1 MSWKLVESHIL
12 SVDHSPSW
20 PVVPT
25 TLVWRSEGWCWGSFS
40 SQLWSSSTV
49 KSYDHPWPWKL
60 WSSST
65 VKNYDHHRP
74 RKIMIIVD
82 REDFNKDSAP
92 LLSSRQHPQY
102 ARCYRAEV
110 GCWVSP
116 PENGLGFVWT
126 YSHYTWE
133 VILDGQLPHGEE
145 HGWLEHRPQLRYFS
159 RPPPC
164 RLEVEPEVFN
174 LS

>member
-1 MSWKLVESHIL
+1 MILTQRVPTSYIVSWKFVESHIL
-12 SVDHSPSW
+12 SVDHSPGW

-25 TLVWRSEGWCWGSFS
+25 TLVWRSEEWCWGSFS
-40 SQLWSSSTV
+40 DQ
-49 KSYDHPWPWKL
+49 L

-65 VKNYDHHRP
+65 VKNYDHRRP

-82 REDFNKDSAP
+82 CEDFNEDSAP
-92 LLSSRQHPQY
+92 LLSSRQHPQS

-116 PENGLGFVWT
+116 PENGLEFVWT
-126 YSHYTWE
+126 YSHHTWE
-133 VILDGQLPHGEE
+133 VILDGQPPHEEE
-145 HGWLEHRPQLRYFS
+145 HDWLVHRPQLRYFS

-164 RLEVEPEVFN
+164 RLEVEPNVFQR
-174 LS
+174 